1 MDLHPILE
9 RLQALESRS
18 AATRRAPGDRAA
30 ETPAAAFAAQGRLP
44 LQDLA
49 VRVADFGA
57 LDAPL
62 AATDAARLHRA
73 SRPAKFGHRERTLLD
88 ASVRHTGEIAA
99 DAVELAWPAAQ
110 REAVLREVAD
120 ALGTG
125 PLEARLHALLVYGP
139 GQFFKPHQD
148 TEKHDGMVG
157 TLVLAWPSAHIGGP
171 LRVRHGS
178 GEFAFSSQQLGHSS
192 ELRWCAFYADC
203 RHEVL
208 PVEEGWRVAL
218 TFDLVVPAAA
228 AGSGGDAAPDARLQ
242 ELLQAEFGTDG
253 PPRLQ
258 PWALLL
264 DHEYTEHGLR
274 WHLLKGPDRARVA
287 ALRAAARPLGL
298 SLHLALAEL
307 HQTWSAE
314 HPDGLGRRG
323 RPSGAPEP
331 GELIDSSLTL
341 DHWVDEDGGTGSR
354 HAMSIAEDDLH
365 GFSDTDEAYLVD
377 EQYEGYM
384 GNWGE
389 TLDYWYRRAAL
400 VVQSPAA
407 AERSCFQRD
416 PVGVLNELQAL
427 ASHRGQA
434 EELARR
440 HARLGDLIAPEG
452 RLQDPARLQACAAIA
467 AALPDAE
474 AAKALM
480 AGFEPAAFTPAD
492 APALAGLQAARGPEW
507 LQSLWDGWALRAAQ
521 APGWTARA
529 AAAAAGGR
537 RSGLWPD
544 PAPDFVRAGLDA
556 GLAPELL
563 ARVMGVHALD
573 ALALA
578 DRRRAAQTPAQRL
591 AGQAHALEDACAA
604 AAALRTLPQ
613 TGPHLARLLRHVA
626 DHPQLYPPVELAPLV
641 VAAGAAAA
649 NRWPPGTPLRARTVA
664 ALQAALERPPAA
676 PDDHGVRNVEWV
688 CACADCLPVRRW
700 AESPGNQP
708 LVLAMAE
715 ARRGHVVQALRD
727 AGAPISSQTLRQGSP
742 HKLRLDKAAD
752 LHAREH
758 AARRRWGQA
767 LEGLVRL
774 EE

>member
-9 RLQALESRS
+9 RLQALEARS
-18 AATRRAPGDRAA
+18 AATCRAPGERAA
-30 ETPAAAFAAQGRLP
+30 ETPAPAFAAQGRLP

-49 VRVADFGA
+49 VQVADFGA

-62 AATDAARLHRA
+62 AASDAARLHRA

-242 ELLQAEFGTDG
+242 VLLQTEFGTDG

-314 HPDGLGRRG
+314 HPDGRSRRG

-400 VVQSPAA
+400 VIQSPAA
-407 AERSCFQRD
+407 AERSRFQRD

-474 AAKALM
+474 AATGRVHACRRAGAGRAAGCPRPRM
-480 AGFEPAAFTPAD
+480 AAVAVGRLGPACRPGTRLD
-492 APALAGLQAARGPEW
+492 GARRRG
-507 LQSLWDGWALRAAQ
+507 GCGRAAQ
-521 APGWTARA
+521 RPVARSGTRLRPRRPRRRPGAGVAGPGDGRPRARRPGARRPSPGGTDTRPAPGGTGSRPGGRLRRGRRLAHP
-529 AAAAAGGR
+529 AAGGTAPR
-537 RSGLWPD
+537 A
-544 PAPDFVRAGLDA
+544 PAP
-556 GLAPELL
+556 P
-563 ARVMGVHALD
+563 
-573 ALALA
+573 
-578 DRRRAAQTPAQRL
+578 
-591 AGQAHALEDACAA
+591 
-604 AAALRTLPQ
+604 
-613 TGPHLARLLRHVA
+613 
-626 DHPQLYPPVELAPLV
+626 
-641 VAAGAAAA
+641 
-649 NRWPPGTPLRARTVA
+649 
-664 ALQAALERPPAA
+664 
-676 PDDHGVRNVEWV
+676 
-688 CACADCLPVRRW
+688 
-700 AESPGNQP
+700 
-708 LVLAMAE
+708 
-715 ARRGHVVQALRD
+715 RG
-727 AGAPISSQTLRQGSP
+727 
-742 HKLRLDKAAD
+742 
-752 LHAREH
+752 
-758 AARRRWGQA
+758 
-767 LEGLVRL
+767 
-774 EE
+774 